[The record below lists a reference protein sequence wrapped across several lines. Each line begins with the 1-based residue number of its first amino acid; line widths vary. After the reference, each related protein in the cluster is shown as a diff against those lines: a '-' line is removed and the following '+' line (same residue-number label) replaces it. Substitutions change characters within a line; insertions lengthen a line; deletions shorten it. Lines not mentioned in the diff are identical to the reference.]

1 MSQHNQLGHI
11 PKPQLETS
19 LTQAWTM
26 LMGRV
31 HNQLRMVASASADQC
46 ERYRVDLVPTEAWD
60 VKVSEVGEWPTSKL
74 DSSGTTSESS
84 SGARLYRFTG
94 GMIIGRIED
103 ERGTSKAK
111 SWYHKGNLTWAFPP
125 TSFSGWWI
133 CDYTC
138 DILRTSY
145 ASQLYFVSCPHQL
158 SGLPAGFWVLFTV
171 SRGCFVSETLGD
183 SGMKIGKDSCIIW

>member
-1 MSQHNQLGHI
+1 
-11 PKPQLETS
+11 
-19 LTQAWTM
+19 M

-111 SWYHKGNLTWAFPP
+111 SWYHKG
-125 TSFSGWWI
+125 
-133 CDYTC
+133 